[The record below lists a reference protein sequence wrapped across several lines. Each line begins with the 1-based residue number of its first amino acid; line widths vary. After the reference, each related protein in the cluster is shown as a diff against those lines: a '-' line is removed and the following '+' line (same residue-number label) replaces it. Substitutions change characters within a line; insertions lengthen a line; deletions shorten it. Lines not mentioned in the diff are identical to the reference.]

1 MCDFLTRF
9 LKPLSLVVM
18 LLLAGITYWLT
29 GRVNFVEQQILPYLS
44 NVVGWLGVLV
54 LFWLWNFEKSW
65 KQDLKSSLS
74 RKVNR
79 NEELISQLWNAFSEQ
94 NAEVELEKK
103 IRNVLERYPTIVLQH
118 KDLKIG
124 EKVRA
129 TIANAEYIL
138 QQREYRER
146 YEATNVYPG
155 PFYEI
160 ANKAII
166 ATNIGGIG
174 NFWIDRDTLVEL
186 NRTAVERIK
195 PTLQNGNDPVRRVFI
210 VNKVNIDDELK
221 ELMDQLLQVGVT
233 IKYLDKQT
241 AEELAAAD
249 ATGRESPIA
258 GLEDFTVFDTD
269 NEKLKYSGRFE
280 DLGANQK
287 RILISSN
294 PQTIESL
301 ISQFNAL
308 WSASYTYEGEIDASV
323 FARLE

>member
-1 MCDFLTRF
+1 MREFLNRF
-9 LKPLSLVVM
+9 LKPLSLVAM

-29 GRVNFVEQQILPYLS
+29 GRVDFVDDHIVPYLS

-54 LFWLWNFEKSW
+54 LFWLWKFEKSW
-65 KQDLKSSLS
+65 KQDLESSLS

-79 NEELISQLWNAFSEQ
+79 NEELITQLWNAFSER
-94 NAEVELEKK
+94 NAEAELETK
-103 IRNVLERYPTIVLQH
+103 IRSVLERYPCIVLHH

-129 TIANAEYIL
+129 TIANADYIL
-138 QQREYRER
+138 QQREYREP

-160 ANKAII
+160 ANKAIL

-174 NFWIDRDTLVEL
+174 NFWIDRATLVEL
-186 NRTAVERIK
+186 NRAAVERIK
-195 PTLQNGNDPVRRVFI
+195 PTLQNGEDPARRIFI
-210 VNKVNIDDELK
+210 ISKVDDVNELK
-221 ELMDQLLQVGVT
+221 ELMDQLLQVGVM
-233 IKYLDKQT
+233 IKYLDKPS

-249 ATGRESPIA
+249 AASRESPIA

-269 NEKLKYSGRFE
+269 HENLKYSGRFE

-301 ISQFNAL
+301 TSQFNAL
-308 WSASYTYEGEIDASV
+308 WSASYTYEGEIDASIIE
-323 FARLE
+323 RRD